1 MQPHGGQSTPP
12 RILVIDDEQALAK
25 ILAATFADA
34 GFDVVVAFDA
44 VGGLARVREQ
54 TPSIILVDL
63 AMPGMDGYGFIDG
76 CRALPTCKDTPII
89 LATATGDLA
98 NVRRR
103 VEDKGVVLISKP
115 FDLETLI
122 ASVVDLARFRR
133 PDTR

>member
-1 MQPHGGQSTPP
+1 MQPQSGQSATP
-12 RILVIDDEQALAK
+12 RILVIDDEHALAN
-25 ILAATFADA
+25 ILAGTFADA

-76 CRALPTCKDTPII
+76 CRALPACRDTPII

-98 NVRRR
+98 TVRRR
-103 VEDKGVVLISKP
+103 VDDKGVVLIP
-115 FDLETLI
+115 TRFDLATLA
-122 ASVVDLARFRR
+122 ASVV
-133 PDTR
+133 

>member
-1 MQPHGGQSTPP
+1 MQPQTGQSATP

-25 ILAATFADA
+25 ILAVTFADA

-54 TPSIILVDL
+54 APSIILVDL
-63 AMPGMDGYGFIDG
+63 AMPGMDGYGFIDR
-76 CRALPTCKDTPII
+76 CRALPTCRDTPII

-98 NVRRR
+98 TVRRR
-103 VEDKGVVLISKP
+103 VEDKGVVLIPKP
-115 FDLETLI
+115 FDLETLV
-122 ASVVDLARFRR
+122 ASVVDLTRFRR